1 MKLTGRLSLLSNFC
15 WATNWI
21 TSIDVRL
28 EVLKTVNIKVTVL
41 RYVKLKMEVAGYF
54 ESSYVSTKLHDVVSQ
69 KMLESIYVLLF
80 NSNRIVPISVQL
92 H

>member
-1 MKLTGRLSLLSNFC
+1 MLSNFR

-21 TSIDVRL
+21 TSIHVRL

-41 RYVKLKMEVAGYF
+41 RYVKQKMKVAGYF

-69 KMLESIYVLLF
+69 KILERIHVLLF
-80 NSNRIVPISVQL
+80 NSNRIYPISVQL